1 MIGLGVKLKDGDRG
15 GGPRRKPVGAKGLE
29 KGRAEVRRRRE
40 GQTEEVPV
48 GEAANKIHSFVTE
61 ALKV

>member
-1 MIGLGVKLKDGDRG
+1 M
-15 GGPRRKPVGAKGLE
+15 
-29 KGRAEVRRRRE
+29 RRRRE